1 MITSHSEVAMSRFGK
16 RGGGGDSLPEMSV
29 AKWPENSSQSRTFN
43 TINVWFP
50 ACS

>member
-1 MITSHSEVAMSRFGK
+1 MITSQSEVAMSQFGK
-16 RGGGGDSLPEMSV
+16 RGEGDSLPEMSA
-29 AKWPENSSQSRTFN
+29 AKWSENSSQSRMFN